1 MSWGFAIWAATLAFA
16 AAVLAVTR
24 TSAVHALLLLLA
36 CLIALGVAFFA
47 MAANF
52 AGAIQL
58 LIYAGAVV
66 AVFVFVVMTV
76 DGSAAALARERE
88 FLRRAWRWPALIVGL
103 CVIPILFG
111 IGGGEMGAGQPA
123 PAPARDLGLLM
134 FGDWGVATELV
145 ALLLIAGML
154 GVRHLG
160 RRTGAAAGSGDGGR
174 GRE

>member
-16 AAVLAVTR
+16 AAVMAVTR
-24 TSAVHALLLLLA
+24 ASAVHALLLLLA
-36 CLIALGVAFFA
+36 SLLALGVAFFA

-52 AGAIQL
+52 AGVIQL

-76 DGSAAALARERE
+76 DAGEAAMARERE
-88 FLRRAWRWPALIVGL
+88 MLRSAWRWPALFVGL
-103 CVIPILFG
+103 SVIPILFG
-111 IGGGEMGAGQPA
+111 IGGGPMGEGA
-123 PAPARDLGLLM
+123 PAAADTRELGLLL

-145 ALLLIAGML
+145 ALMLIAGMI

-160 RRTGAAAGSGDGGR
+160 RNLGPRLRER

>member
-1 MSWGFAIWAATLAFA
+1 MSWGFAIWAATLALGA
-16 AAVLAVTR
+16 GVLAVTR
-24 TSAVHALLLLLA
+24 ASAVHALLLLLA
-36 CLIALGVAFFA
+36 ALIALGVAFFA
-47 MAANF
+47 MSATF

-66 AVFVFVVMTV
+66 AVFVFVVMTI
-76 DGSAAALARERE
+76 DGSEAAIARERE
-88 FLRRAWRWPALIVGL
+88 ILRHAWRWPALIVGL
-103 CVIPILFG
+103 SVIPILFG
-111 IGGGEMGAGQPA
+111 IGGGDMGAGT
-123 PAPARDLGLLM
+123 PAPARAEDLGLLM

-160 RRTGAAAGSGDGGR
+160 RNLGPRLRER

>member
-1 MSWGFAIWAATLAFA
+1 
-16 AAVLAVTR
+16 
-24 TSAVHALLLLLA
+24 
-36 CLIALGVAFFA
+36 VAFFA

-66 AVFVFVVMTV
+66 AVFVFVVMTI
-76 DGSAAALARERE
+76 DGSEAAIAREHE
-88 FLRRAWRWPALIVGL
+88 LLRRAWRWPALIVGL
-103 CVIPILFG
+103 SVIPILFG
-111 IGGGEMGAGQPA
+111 IGGATVGDGTPA
-123 PAPARDLGLLM
+123 PTRATDLGLLM
-134 FGDWGVATELV
+134 FGDWSVATELV

-160 RRTGAAAGSGDGGR
+160 RSLGPRLRER

>member
-1 MSWGFAIWAATLAFA
+1 MSWGFAIWAATLAFGA
-16 AAVLAVTR
+16 ALLAVTR
-24 TSAVHALLLLLA
+24 ASAVHALLLLLA
-36 CLIALGVAFFA
+36 ALISLGVSFFA

-76 DGSAAALARERE
+76 DSDETTIARERE
-88 FLRRAWRWPALIVGL
+88 ILRRAWRWPALIVGL
-103 CVIPILFG
+103 SIIPILFG
-111 IGGGEMGAGQPA
+111 IGGGSVGTGT
-123 PAPARDLGLLM
+123 PAPARADDLGLLM
-134 FGDWGVATELV
+134 FGDWSVATELV

-160 RRTGAAAGSGDGGR
+160 RSLGPRLRNR
-174 GRE
+174 GQE